1 MSKQSIYTVGG
12 TVQAG
17 GGIYIPRAADDELF
31 QHCLDGNFCYVLTA
45 RQMGKSSLMV
55 NVSDALAKEKVQTVL
70 IDLTH
75 LGTALRPSQWYLGL
89 IAEIVSQ
96 LNLDFDYAA
105 WWDDHLRLGPTQN
118 MSLFLRQ
125 VVLEVLDAP
134 IVIFVDEIDIT
145 LSLPFA
151 DDFFASIRAC
161 YNARGADAAYC
172 RLSFVLLGVA
182 TPGDLI
188 HDPKRTP
195 FNIGYRID
203 LANFSRIETD
213 PLRQGL
219 GKNSKQIL
227 DWVFDWT
234 NGHPYLMQRM
244 CAELS
249 GELITKPK
257 HVRSAVELLFLGEN
271 GGKDHNLQF
280 VRDMLL
286 ERSEDFRGVLEIYL
300 RVLQGKR
307 VEDDEQS
314 INKSHLKLSGI
325 LQCRN
330 GLLQISN
337 RIYRQVFNR
346 DWLREFLP
354 RSRHKSSVLLWMVS
368 IVSLML
374 LVILGSTGWLKNS
387 VLLSIVVASIALT
400 MVTILWFKRDAVVS
414 VSKEAGRRVSE
425 TVRRVTQRVSGERS
439 RPKALLTVTRGLSND
454 ELKTYDIFGET
465 PIGRDSGFAELVFD
479 NPKISGLHCTL
490 HLESNRWSVEDSN
503 SSNGTFLNGKRL
515 SPFQIIPLNDGDTIE
530 LAPLERGGIRFK
542 FTLATDYSV
551 NDGVG
556 NADRIDEMTKS
567 TRNKD
572 HSEQQ
577 FFHDDEFDNGD
588 DEKNFDPSAQE
599 F

>member
-1 MSKQSIYTVGG
+1 
-12 TVQAG
+12 
-17 GGIYIPRAADDELF
+17 
-31 QHCLDGNFCYVLTA
+31 
-45 RQMGKSSLMV
+45 
-55 NVSDALAKEKVQTVL
+55 
-70 IDLTH
+70 
-75 LGTALRPSQWYLGL
+75 
-89 IAEIVSQ
+89 
-96 LNLDFDYAA
+96 
-105 WWDDHLRLGPTQN
+105 
-118 MSLFLRQ
+118 
-125 VVLEVLDAP
+125 
-134 IVIFVDEIDIT
+134 
-145 LSLPFA
+145 
-151 DDFFASIRAC
+151 
-161 YNARGADAAYC
+161 
-172 RLSFVLLGVA
+172 
-182 TPGDLI
+182 
-188 HDPKRTP
+188 
-195 FNIGYRID
+195 
-203 LANFSRIETD
+203 
-213 PLRQGL
+213 
-219 GKNSKQIL
+219 
-227 DWVFDWT
+227 
-234 NGHPYLMQRM
+234 
-244 CAELS
+244 
-249 GELITKPK
+249 
-257 HVRSAVELLFLGEN
+257 
-271 GGKDHNLQF
+271 
-280 VRDMLL
+280 
-286 ERSEDFRGVLEIYL
+286 
-300 RVLQGKR
+300 
-307 VEDDEQS
+307 
-314 INKSHLKLSGI
+314 
-325 LQCRN
+325 
-330 GLLQISN
+330 
-337 RIYRQVFNR
+337 
-346 DWLREFLP
+346 
-354 RSRHKSSVLLWMVS
+354 MVS

-551 NDGVG
+551 NDGGG